1 MIIKVDMRETSLI
14 EALKTLV
21 GSVEKA
27 SVTILVEALPLG
39 DCIIQSENGQ
49 ERCIIE
55 RKTLKD
61 LAASIRDGRYA
72 EQSFRLNECSVH
84 NHHVVYLIEGDLE
97 TYSPGRLKIT
107 KEALVSSFVTLNFY
121 KGFSVHR
128 TQTVTESANWLY
140 QFANKLAKFQIPGH
154 FESDEEGQKSNT
166 AYSEV
171 IKRTKKE
178 CINTCN
184 IGEIMLSQIPNVSM
198 AVAVYLMEQFGNVM
212 HLASV
217 LRTNPKAIDN
227 MVITGKTGKM
237 RTISRTARENIYR
250 YLVSE
255 VRQGVN
261 ED

>member
-1 MIIKVDMRETSLI
+1 MIIKVDMREKSLI
-14 EALKTLV
+14 EALTHLT
-21 GSVEKA
+21 GETGEGN
-27 SVTILVEALPLG
+27 VTVSVEALPLG
-39 DCIIQSENGQ
+39 DCIIQNDDGQ

-72 EQSFRLNECSVH
+72 EQSFRLNACSVH
-84 NHHVVYLIEGDLE
+84 NHHVVYLIEGNLD
-97 TYSPGRLKIT
+97 TYVPGRLKIT
-107 KEALVSSFVTLNFY
+107 KDALVSSFVTLNFY

-128 TQTVTESANWLY
+128 TQTVVESATWLY
-140 QFANKLAKFQIPGH
+140 QFANKLTKSQTPGH
-154 FESDEEGQKSNT
+154 FESGEGNEKSEAT
-166 AYSEV
+166 YSEV

-178 CINTCN
+178 CVTTCN

-198 AVAVYLMEQFGNVM
+198 AVAVYLMERFGNIM
-212 HLASV
+212 DLAAV
-217 LRTNPKAIDN
+217 LRANPEAMDN

-237 RTISRTARENIYR
+237 RTISKPARENIYR

-255 VRQGVN
+255 VRKGVN